1 MIYSS
6 HGIRL
11 WNPDILMYDSAS
23 EEFDSTY
30 PVNIVVYQDGK
41 CKYGPPA
48 IFQSTCQVISYKNF
62 RKRIPICII
71 RKATHFKK

>member
-1 MIYSS
+1 MIEIKIKIFPGYF
-6 HGIRL
+6 RL
-11 WNPDILMYDSAS
+11 WNPDILMYHSAS

-48 IFQSTCQVISYKNF
+48 IFQSTCQVS
-62 RKRIPICII
+62 R
-71 RKATHFKK
+71 